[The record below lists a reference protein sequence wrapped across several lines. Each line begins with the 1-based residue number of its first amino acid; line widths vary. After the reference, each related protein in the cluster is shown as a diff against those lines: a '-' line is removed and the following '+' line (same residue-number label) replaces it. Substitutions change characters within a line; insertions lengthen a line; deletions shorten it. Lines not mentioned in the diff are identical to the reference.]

1 VVDWCYMCKRD
12 GESVDHLL
20 HCEVACALWSVF
32 FSCIGLSCVAPRRV
46 ADLCACWW
54 TGGSVWSVVVWKMV
68 LSCCLWW
75 QMFRGP
81 REDVGRAYVLI
92 FSTLYTWTAA
102 F

>member
-20 HCEVACALWSVF
+20 HGEVACALWSVF

-68 LSCCLWW
+68 LSCCLWC
-75 QMFRGP
+75 
-81 REDVGRAYVLI
+81 L
-92 FSTLYTWTAA
+92 
-102 F
+102 